1 MYIEETGID
10 DCLSQ
15 TKVVVVKAI
24 KSVVEGT
31 NYARS
36 LKAKLAHAI
45 ESLEWK
51 VFMENTGISK
61 YA

>member
-1 MYIEETGID
+1 MYIEEAGID

-45 ESLEWK
+45 ESLE
-51 VFMENTGISK
+51 
-61 YA
+61 